1 MAAGDLRIGG
11 VEPFSTVD
19 FPGHLAAVVFC
30 QGCPLNCGYCHN
42 PDLIPAT
49 ADGLMDFEAV
59 LAAIEARAGFI
70 DGVVFSGGEP
80 LAQAALAEAVDRVR
94 ALGLAVAL
102 HTAGT
107 SPARL
112 QQVLPR
118 LSWVGFDIKAP
129 FDGYG
134 PVTGVTPAGR
144 KALASLER
152 LIASG
157 VDHEVRT
164 TVWPER
170 IGADALRRIVFA
182 LEQVGV
188 RRFVLQECRTPDRKT
203 WPGGSALDDTALM
216 AELGAPF
223 AEFEVR
229 RVQSR

>member
-1 MAAGDLRIGG
+1 MTAGALRIGG
-11 VEPFSTVD
+11 LEPFSTVD

-30 QGCPLNCGYCHN
+30 QGCPLRCGYCHN

-49 ADGLMDFEAV
+49 AEGLLDFEAV
-59 LAAIEARAGFI
+59 LSAIEARAGFI

-80 LAQAALAEAVDRVR
+80 LAQTALAEAVDRVR

-107 SPARL
+107 SPAL
-112 QQVLPR
+112 LFNLLPR
-118 LSWVGFDIKAP
+118 LDWVGFDVKAP

-157 VDHEVRT
+157 VDYEVRT

-170 IGADALRRIVFA
+170 IGAGELRRIAFA

-188 RRFVLQECRTPDRKT
+188 RRFVLQQCRTPDRKI
-203 WPGGSALDDTALM
+203 WPGGSALDDEGLM
-216 AELGAPF
+216 AELGARF

-229 RVQSR
+229 RAEN